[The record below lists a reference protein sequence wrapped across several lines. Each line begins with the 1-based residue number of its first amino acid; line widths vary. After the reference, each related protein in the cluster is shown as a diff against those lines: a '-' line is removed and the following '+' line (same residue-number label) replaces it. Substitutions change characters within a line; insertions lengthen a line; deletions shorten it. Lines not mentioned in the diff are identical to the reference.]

1 MSLTEKFVDK
11 IYHATPDGE
20 AIECAKLGVLDYL
33 TSSYAGKDDAGVHKL
48 LKLIELEGG
57 FQVSPIIGQG
67 RKSTPLQSALVN
79 GFLAHALD
87 FDDVHTEVRGHPS
100 AVLLSTLLA
109 LASTNDVTGKRFLE
123 AYVVGVEVMARI
135 ARAVKDSHYEKGW
148 HNTGTIGVLAAALAG
163 GYMLQFSRDQLA
175 QALGFAATQSSG
187 LRCHFG
193 TETKPLHAGLAARA
207 AVLSVNLTMVNFVNN
222 SNSFDG
228 KGNYFEVY
236 GEGTENYSSTLL
248 DGWNDSWKIASPGLW
263 FKIYPFCSAAY
274 FGADAALRIG
284 KLNVDDIQEI
294 IITFSNNTDA
304 ALIHRNPKTGE
315 QGRFSIEYIISL
327 ILQGKPLEFKQF
339 DGSPID
345 AVSQTIINKTIR
357 QNVKEPSTVPRYTKV
372 KIVFR
377 NGDIIEEAS
386 TTPKGSPKNK
396 VTKQEIIEKCKLV
409 LKNAEMEGKWL
420 ESIFT
425 LDDATDL
432 SDFLCLI

>member
-67 RKSTPLQSALVN
+67 RKSTPQQSALVN

-284 KLNVDDIQEI
+284 KLNVEDIQEI
-294 IITFSNNTDA
+294 IITYSNNTDA
-304 ALIHRNPKTGE
+304 ALIHHNPKTGE

-372 KIVFR
+372 KIVFK
-377 NGDIIEEAS
+377 NGDMIEETS
-386 TTPKGSPKNK
+386 TTPKGSPNNK

>member
-20 AIECAKLGVLDYL
+20 AIECAKLGLLDYL

-207 AVLSVNLTMVNFVNN
+207 AVLSVNLTMVHFENN
-222 SNSFDG
+222 LNSFDG
-228 KGNYFEVY
+228 KGSYFDVY
-236 GEGTENYSSTLL
+236 GEGIEKESSLLL
-248 DGWNDSWKIASPGLW
+248 DQWNENWKITSPGLW

-294 IITFSNNTDA
+294 FITFSNNTDA

-315 QGRFSIEYIISL
+315 QGRFSIEYIVSL

-339 DGSPID
+339 DGSLID